1 MTGSYLF
8 GSLTE
13 ILPIKQGYMKITPL
27 EIRQK
32 TFEKNLRGYDKDEV
46 NAFLGT
52 MSQEWEKMLDELK
65 ESRMKLESAE
75 REVAKLRE
83 VESTLYKTLKTAEDT
98 GNNMIEQANKA
109 AELQLRESQLQA
121 EGLLYEARTKSKEIV
136 EEAEVKS
143 QQILDE
149 IEGRVKELIQEYRS
163 LMIHKDNFSSDLAR
177 IAAELQDRAERVKKL
192 NEGFNPENYL
202 AKAKKELFSSEPLQ
216 EPQRPVHSAAT
227 EKKPEAP
234 AIQKKESESFFD
246 QIG

>member
-1 MTGSYLF
+1 MYLY

-13 ILPIKQGYMKITPL
+13 TLPIKRGHMKITPL